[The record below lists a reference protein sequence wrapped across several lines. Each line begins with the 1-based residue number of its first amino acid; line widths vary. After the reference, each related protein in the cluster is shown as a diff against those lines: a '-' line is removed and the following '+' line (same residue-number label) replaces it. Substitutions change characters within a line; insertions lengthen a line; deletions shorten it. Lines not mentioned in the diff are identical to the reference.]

1 MTLSLIHIFIAQK
14 AFDEKAGARSIAK
27 CIRREVEDPVSEL
40 IVQQFAAPPTDI
52 AVTVGEELSLIHI

>member
-1 MTLSLIHIFIAQK
+1 MCIR
-14 AFDEKAGARSIAK
+14 DR